1 MVPRLIG
8 LTENLI
14 FNERRTFT
22 LSADEC
28 ENSLM
33 SNSANTSFGTVKLK
47 HSIVGSRRKKNA
59 FLTAAGLNALTLTH
73 MLYRPEEGL
82 I

>member
-22 LSADEC
+22 LSTDEC
-28 ENSLM
+28 ENSLLM

-47 HSIVGSRRKKNA
+47 HSIVGSRRKKKRIFDSSGTKCSNINPHA
-59 FLTAAGLNALTLTH
+59 IQT
-73 MLYRPEEGL
+73 
-82 I
+82 